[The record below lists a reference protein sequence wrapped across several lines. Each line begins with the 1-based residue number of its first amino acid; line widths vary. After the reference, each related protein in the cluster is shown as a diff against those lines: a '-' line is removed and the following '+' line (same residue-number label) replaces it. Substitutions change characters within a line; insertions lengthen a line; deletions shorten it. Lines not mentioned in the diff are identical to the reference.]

1 MDQELRESYRIL
13 EKRLFHEGR
22 IVTPSFN
29 AKNNMFPFFQAIG
42 LKPFLTLNKPICP
55 IFVVEF
61 YHSLEVKR
69 NEEDIPY
76 IEFKLGQFTFT
87 LTPSRLSQILK
98 TPHALETFYTS
109 EWSLN
114 SLDDHANS
122 NYFGPKHDIVKMA
135 ITTLRTT
142 RAQLLRDLNKLYID
156 DIHPDLKG
164 WELFFK
170 ETFFCFIDKRNKVK
184 ACTAYM
190 LYYLTIG
197 RKFKF
202 TSIIIYR
209 MEEVIKKRKGLMPF
223 AILLTR
229 LYNNILDTNPQ
240 AIVPIARFT
249 YNEHVIDPL
258 DIL

>member
-42 LKPFLTLNKPICP
+42 LKPFLTINKPICP

-69 NEEDIPY
+69 YEEDIPY
-76 IEFKLGQFTFT
+76 IEFKLEHQ
-87 LTPSRLSQILK
+87 
-98 TPHALETFYTS
+98 
-109 EWSLN
+109 
-114 SLDDHANS
+114 
-122 NYFGPKHDIVKMA
+122 
-135 ITTLRTT
+135 
-142 RAQLLRDLNKLYID
+142 AQLLRDLNKLYID

-170 ETFFCFIDKRNKVK
+170 ETFFCSIDKRNK
-184 ACTAYM
+184 
-190 LYYLTIG
+190 
-197 RKFKF
+197 
-202 TSIIIYR
+202 
-209 MEEVIKKRKGLMPF
+209 EVIKKCKGLMSF
-223 AILLTR
+223 AMLLTR

-240 AIVPIARFT
+240 SSVPIARFT
-249 YNEHVIDPL
+249 FNEHVIDPL
-258 DIL
+258 DILRNPITEKGKKIASPPVISSSSSSSDDNEAPFFLEFYDQAIDIED